1 MQSVAK
7 DSRENPGRNRIS
19 TSKIGGQ
26 TTGAPRKTTAAA
38 PAKQSAPAR
47 KATPKA
53 APDPIRRA
61 TQAAPSR
68 ATLERQAGLPAQPA
82 RRSVPSHSSSESL
95 SGSEGGETTLGR
107 TARERLAQQAV
118 QPPRAPDP
126 VILAPTNPI
135 TPVNPVQEAARARRV
150 HSLPGGTLRGTQN
163 NTTRTVTAKAKP
175 GDAKARTQV
184 QPHKAARD
192 DREPD
197 KRLVCKARPESNK
210 PKGGGGGAKRAF
222 IPWCS

>member
-1 MQSVAK
+1 M
-7 DSRENPGRNRIS
+7 
-19 TSKIGGQ
+19 
-26 TTGAPRKTTAAA
+26 
-38 PAKQSAPAR
+38 
-47 KATPKA
+47 
-53 APDPIRRA
+53 
-61 TQAAPSR
+61 
-68 ATLERQAGLPAQPA
+68 
-82 RRSVPSHSSSESL
+82 PSHSSSESL

-107 TARERLAQQAV
+107 TARERGARLASQAPV

-135 TPVNPVQEAARARRV
+135 TPVNPAQEAAARRV

-163 NTTRTVTAKAKP
+163 NTTRTVSTAKVRP
-175 GDAKARTQV
+175 DDAKARTQV
-184 QPHKAARD
+184 QPSKAARD

-197 KRLVCKARPESNK
+197 KRWVCKARPESNK